1 MTEAFN
7 HLDLL
12 KSAYLRRTRRTR
24 GQLRSGPTTT
34 LDFRNLYRTERNN
47 GGGTLKINS
56 LKTILKVL
64 LVLIKIPKKIDW
76 RRLLLLRP

>member
-1 MTEAFN
+1 MA
-7 HLDLL
+7 
-12 KSAYLRRTRRTR
+12 
-24 GQLRSGPTTT
+24 
-34 LDFRNLYRTERNN
+34 

-56 LKTILKVL
+56 LKTILTVL